1 MTTITNSGSSLF
13 SGFTGLFSRAFSGV
27 GTIPGKAVTIISSAA
42 SPITSRI
49 PLSFQPIATRFNAMP
64 KFGKAAVV
72 ILTVGAIVAVAH
84 RILSKK
90 AAPAAPA
97 APAAS
102 AASAA
107 KVEQS
112 EGHGSTAASDER
124 QDGGAQN
131 LAARVD
137 GQPSDA
143 EGDGA
148 QYS

>member
-27 GTIPGKAVTIISSAA
+27 GTICGKAVTIISSAT

-97 APAAS
+97 AS
-102 AASAA
+102 A
-107 KVEQS
+107 E
-112 EGHGSTAASDER
+112 HGSTAAPKAGQSAD
-124 QDGGAQN
+124 AQKSVT
-131 LAARVD
+131 LEPED
-137 GQPSDA
+137 H
-143 EGDGA
+143 DGA
-148 QYS
+148 GRDESHGS